1 MTDRRRLQI
10 LRQARR
16 HLERT
21 TKGYVEYE
29 RTGKGSEWRRALE
42 ALDALARSLEPS
54 PVPDLGP
61 VWRGGRSVLE
71 HDLTHAT
78 SGLPRYPAFDDAFRA
93 GVEVI
98 APEDLVVIPPRTS
111 ARPGAAFYARG
122 RSKIRYWFGHLD
134 RAPDPGTR
142 YVTGQVMARVAH
154 HPGFT
159 PHVHVGINVELLLG
173 EGKELEHHRDYTHG
187 APTVGEQLRRLLG

>member
-1 MTDRRRLQI
+1 MTDRRRLQL

-16 HLERT
+16 HLQRT

-29 RTGKGSEWRRALE
+29 RTGRGEAWRKALDLLERLE
-42 ALDALARSLEPS
+42 ADLA
-54 PVPDLGP
+54 PVVPRLGP
-61 VWRGGRSVLE
+61 VWRGGKSILD

-78 SGLPRYPAFDDAFRA
+78 SGLPRYPALDDAFRA

-142 YVTGQVMARVAH
+142 YVAGQVMARVAYH
-154 HPGFT
+154 SGYT

-173 EGKELEHHRDYTHG
+173 EGKELEHRLDYRHG
-187 APTVGEQLRRLLG
+187 APTVGEQLRKLLS

>member
-1 MTDRRRLQI
+1 MTDRRRLQL

-16 HLERT
+16 HLQRT

-29 RTGKGSEWRRALE
+29 RTGRGEAWRKALDLLDRLE
-42 ALDALARSLEPS
+42 ADLA
-54 PVPDLGP
+54 PVVPRLGP
-61 VWRGGRSVLE
+61 VWRGGKSILD

-142 YVTGQVMARVAH
+142 YVTGQVMARVAYH
-154 HPGFT
+154 SGYT

-173 EGKELEHHRDYTHG
+173 EGRELEHRRDYTHG
-187 APTVGEQLRRLLG
+187 APTVGEQLRKLLS